1 MTDEQVRALTNRAYA
16 RIGGCG
22 CPPNAVLCENC
33 EVLRDMI
40 TALAHAFP
48 TAFDED

>member
-1 MTDEQVRALTNRAYA
+1 MNNEQVLALANRAYA

-22 CPPNAVLCENC
+22 CPPVAELCENC

-40 TALAHAFP
+40 SALAQAYP
-48 TAFDED
+48 DAFDD